1 MGLSFFLQKQ
11 TLTPKGTD
19 MDLTETFCIVDDFCK
34 EFETIFNRHLLSVGK
49 QLPRRK
55 SRLLPSEVIT
65 ILILF
70 HQSGYRNF
78 KHFYL
83 RHVCL
88 SLSKDF
94 PGLCSYTQFLGL
106 QKRVILPFF
115 CLLQGLLG
123 CCTGISLVDSTSLE
137 VCHIKRSYSH
147 RVFKEIAK
155 KGKTTKGWFY
165 GLKLHLIINECG
177 EILSWMLTAGNVSDK
192 SVVMTLA
199 KDLFGKLFGD
209 RSYISQDLFQN
220 LYQRGIQL
228 VTKIRKNMKNKLM
241 SVYDKLLLKGRGVVD
256 SVIGQLKEGCQIEHT
271 RHRSPINFVL
281 NLMGGLAAYSLR
293 PRKPSLEMNKK
304 NVKRLLAKI

>member
-1 MGLSFFLQKQ
+1 
-11 TLTPKGTD
+11 
-19 MDLTETFCIVDDFCK
+19 MDLTDTFCIIDDFCK
-34 EFETIFNRHLLSVGK
+34 DFEAIYNRHLISAGK
-49 QLPRRK
+49 QLPKRK
-55 SRLLPSEVIT
+55 SRLATSEIIT

-70 HQSGYRNF
+70 HQTGYRNF

-83 RHVCL
+83 RYIY
-88 SLSKDF
+88 STLSKDF

-106 QKRVILPFF
+106 QKKVIFPLF

-137 VCHIKRSYSH
+137 VCHIKRSSSH
-147 RVFKEIAK
+147 RVFKGIAK

-177 EILSWMLTAGNVSDK
+177 EILAWMLTAGNTSDK
-192 SVVMTLA
+192 SAVMMLA

-209 RSYISQDLFQN
+209 RGYISQDLFEQ
-220 LYQRGIQL
+220 LYQQGIQL
-228 VTKIRKNMKNKLM
+228 VTKVRKNMKNKLM

-271 RHRSPINFVL
+271 RHRSRINFVL

-293 PRKPSLEMNKK
+293 PRKPSLELGE
-304 NVKRLLAKI
+304 RDIRSLSAKS